1 MFALIRVIVR
11 ALKWLVTGGVA
22 SAGAFGTSAVVALL
36 AGVLLVGQDLAVW
49 AFDGFLGVVSYA
61 LSALELPDMP
71 SIQDQVDKLAG
82 GGSQNIDPMGKISLN
97 IGQTLIY
104 VWKQSGLTDALS
116 IIAAALGVKLVMKLI
131 PLVRL

>member
-1 MFALIRVIVR
+1 
-11 ALKWLVTGGVA
+11 
-22 SAGAFGTSAVVALL
+22 
-36 AGVLLVGQDLAVW
+36 
-49 AFDGFLGVVSYA
+49 
-61 LSALELPDMP
+61 
-71 SIQDQVDKLAG
+71 
-82 GGSQNIDPMGKISLN
+82 MGKISLN

>member
-1 MFALIRVIVR
+1 
-11 ALKWLVTGGVA
+11 
-22 SAGAFGTSAVVALL
+22 
-36 AGVLLVGQDLAVW
+36 
-49 AFDGFLGVVSYA
+49 